1 VLKLVQHF
9 HLLIPMLR
17 SSAIRPE
24 EEALRVALDEIE
36 EQVRGP
42 GVGHIRGKLNEL
54 WALVGAVNAA
64 RERGRKNG
72 AGPTDGNM
80 EWAVVDDEGLSQITQ
95 VFRLGLF
102 IQGTNCYYYYFQIL
116 TEQQAGLAHLTKI
129 LQGALKDLDIIQ
141 GTGEKR
147 DDDHRVS

>member
-1 VLKLVQHF
+1 
-9 HLLIPMLR
+9 MLR

-72 AGPTDGNM
+72 VGPTDGNL

-95 VFRLGLF
+95 VFRLDLF
-102 IQGTNCYYYYFQIL
+102 LSFRKLIIIVIVFRYWQNN
-116 TEQQAGLAHLTKI
+116 K
-129 LQGALKDLDIIQ
+129 LDSLIWP
-141 GTGEKR
+141 R
-147 DDDHRVS
+147 YCRVHWRI